1 MVKAFVSVRGREND
15 TGSCSALRQAA
26 CPYLEIRVLYL
37 RVVFMLSGANQGLS
51 IRRTIYQTG
60 DSSTPSAEMSKNDQ
74 LD

>member
-1 MVKAFVSVRGREND
+1 MAGKMTLAAAPPSD
-15 TGSCSALRQAA
+15 KPHALILR
-26 CPYLEIRVLYL
+26 IRVLDL

-51 IRRTIYQTG
+51 IRRTIYQIG